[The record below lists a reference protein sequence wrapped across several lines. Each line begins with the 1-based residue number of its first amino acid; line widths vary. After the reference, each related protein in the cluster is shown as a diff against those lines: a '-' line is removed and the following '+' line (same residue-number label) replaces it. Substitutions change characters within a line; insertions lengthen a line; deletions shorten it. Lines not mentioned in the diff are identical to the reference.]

1 VKINLELCTGCGTC
15 EKNCPLN
22 AVVLEDK
29 KPIFTAKCVSC
40 SLCMNL
46 CPNQA
51 ISLPDLISDD
61 EIVCEHCPVGCR
73 IKDGFT
79 GACQR
84 YIRKGDELVP
94 TRSLVI
100 PPPPS
105 MQEIRQE
112 IIISHPVITGIGAGT
127 TYPDYIPAPYA
138 VMEKRDDVDVVTVVT
153 EAPLTYS
160 SMVIKIDTER
170 FIGNET
176 APVKHKGKVVG
187 HVTTEQYGS
196 KMISIGGINLMK
208 GKNKVE
214 LTRLMVNIANLEEFE
229 LMVEG
234 GASLLLE
241 IGKPPII
248 DGVKSDNMKVACGA
262 AIMGMAGPMLKGI
275 ADEVIILDADITGLF
290 SESHVGKLMGFSP
303 TSIKPPGTYATPGRY
318 FGEHGDGWGGTK
330 VMDPVDA
337 IADFDP
343 DKLFPGM
350 RVLVLEVTG
359 TKVAMLKL
367 NEKKEFVKVDVPPE
381 AERVRK
387 WIYENREASLVSA
400 IYMGG
405 AGGSARAGIT
415 QNPIALT
422 KALHNGEVVLSVG
435 GVKAFVLPGGGINFM
450 VDISKIK
457 WRSFTWV
464 PSPAMVVPIEYTMT
478 KDVYY
483 KLGGHKRKLTL
494 LEELK
499 R

>member
-1 VKINLELCTGCGTC
+1 
-15 EKNCPLN
+15 
-22 AVVLEDK
+22 
-29 KPIFTAKCVSC
+29 
-40 SLCMNL
+40 
-46 CPNQA
+46 
-51 ISLPDLISDD
+51 
-61 EIVCEHCPVGCR
+61 
-73 IKDGFT
+73 
-79 GACQR
+79 
-84 YIRKGDELVP
+84 
-94 TRSLVI
+94 
-100 PPPPS
+100 
-105 MQEIRQE
+105 
-112 IIISHPVITGIGAGT
+112 
-127 TYPDYIPAPYA
+127 
-138 VMEKRDDVDVVTVVT
+138 
-153 EAPLTYS
+153 
-160 SMVIKIDTER
+160 
-170 FIGNET
+170 
-176 APVKHKGKVVG
+176 
-187 HVTTEQYGS
+187 
-196 KMISIGGINLMK
+196 
-208 GKNKVE
+208 
-214 LTRLMVNIANLEEFE
+214 
-229 LMVEG
+229 
-234 GASLLLE
+234 
-241 IGKPPII
+241 
-248 DGVKSDNMKVACGA
+248 
-262 AIMGMAGPMLKGI
+262 
-275 ADEVIILDADITGLF
+275 
-290 SESHVGKLMGFSP
+290 
-303 TSIKPPGTYATPGRY
+303 
-318 FGEHGDGWGGTK
+318 
-330 VMDPVDA
+330 MDPVDA

-387 WIYENREASLVSA
+387 WIYENKEASLVSA